1 MPYIAI
7 KAFPKDEATKQK
19 LVEKIN
25 EAVLEVVGCPP
36 EAVTISLEEIT
47 PDRWEAEVK
56 KTEIEPKQDKMMIL
70 SGKKFCAIVL

>member
-47 PDRWEAEVK
+47 PDRWETDVK

-70 SGKKFCAIVL
+70 SGKKLY